1 MLIESGLAPGPE
13 RSGGL
18 RGFGLIR
25 NKKGD
30 YEAGYEMLKRAYEIE
45 PENPRLMVDYAA
57 ALATRGRSYFLFKTA
72 WADEL
77 LLQSERLC
85 ESAAQNAPNQPLIYW
100 DWAVALYYQRQ
111 YAQAWEKARRAEALG
126 GVARPDYHSFLSA
139 LRQKMDSPCPRK

>member
-1 MLIESGLAPGPE
+1 
-13 RSGGL
+13 
-18 RGFGLIR
+18 
-25 NKKGD
+25 
-30 YEAGYEMLKRAYEIE
+30 MLKRAYEIE

-77 LLQSERLC
+77 L
-85 ESAAQNAPNQPLIYW
+85 PLIYW

-111 YAQAWEKARRAEALG
+111 YAQAWEKACRAEALG